1 MRPEYAYSNSISMAA
16 VTWLNMICGRFLQGR
31 RSTTLFIVMAENK
44 KESVYLNYFGQ
55 ITVRIGQ
62 RSIKNYS

>member
-1 MRPEYAYSNSISMAA
+1 MRPEYAYSNSIAMAA